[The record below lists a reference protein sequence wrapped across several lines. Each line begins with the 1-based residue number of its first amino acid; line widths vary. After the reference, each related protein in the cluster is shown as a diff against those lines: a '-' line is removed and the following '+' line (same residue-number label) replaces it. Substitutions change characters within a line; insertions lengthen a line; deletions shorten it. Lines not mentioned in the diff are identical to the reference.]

1 MKKIVLV
8 IITICISVSL
18 GYSQKAKV
26 QTAWNFYKEPY
37 NQYDKAKE
45 AIDEA
50 VTNEQTASMAK
61 TWYYKGLIYA
71 ALHGSD
77 KYKGLCDNCLFIAY
91 EAFSKANQLEPK
103 NEWFDEINSLRIPLI
118 IKSIFDDGVKSYQA
132 KDYKS
137 ALASFEKVMVMSP
150 SDTAVV
156 LNSAYSAERAGEKE
170 KAIKYYE
177 QLVSY
182 KFDDTNIYLSLAD
195 IYKTNK
201 QSDKA
206 LQTIRV
212 GRKIFPDNLGLML
225 SEINILLSEG
235 RSKDAIGAMDEAISK
250 DQTNTSLY
258 LALGSTYDNLAHPSD
273 STIKATIKPEQ
284 VAEYTSKAESTYKNG
299 LKVDSNNFNLNYYLG
314 AMYFNQAADMIGK
327 ANSLKSNADYEKA
340 KVKFDLKFKDAE
352 PYLEKALE
360 ANPNKTAEDKETYK
374 STLVSLKQLY
384 IRTGENDKFKKVD
397 DLLKK

>member
-1 MKKIVLV
+1 MKKVVLV
-8 IITICISVSL
+8 IITICLSVSSI
-18 GYSQKAKV
+18 YSQKAKV
-26 QTAWNFYKEPY
+26 QTAWNFYKDPY

-50 VTNEQTASMAK
+50 VVNEQTATMAK
-61 TWYYKGLIYA
+61 TWYYKGLIYTE
-71 ALHGSD
+71 LYGSE
-77 KYKGLCDNCLFIAY
+77 KYKSLCNNCLFVAY
-91 EAFSKANQLEPK
+91 EAFSKAIQLDPQ
-103 NEWFDEINSLRIPLI
+103 NEWIDDINSIRIPFIIKAIFDE
-118 IKSIFDDGVKSYQA
+118 GVKSYQA

-137 ALASFEKVMVMSP
+137 ALNSFEKVMVMSP

-201 QSDKA
+201 QSEKA
-206 LQTIRV
+206 LATIRA
-212 GRKIFPDNLGLML
+212 GRNISPGNLELML
-225 SEINILLSEG
+225 TEINILLAEG
-235 RSKDAIGAMDEAISK
+235 RSKDAVGAMDEAISK
-250 DQTNTSLY
+250 DPTNTSLY

-284 VAEYTSKAESTYKNG
+284 VADYTSKAESTYKNG
-299 LKVDSNNFNLNYYLG
+299 LKVEPNDFNLNYFLG
-314 AMYFNQAADMIGK
+314 AMYFNQAVDMFGK

-340 KVKFDLKFKDAE
+340 KIKFDSKFKDSE
-352 PYLEKALE
+352 PYFEKALE
-360 ANPNKTAEDKETYK
+360 TNPNKTPEDKETYK

-384 IRTGENDKFKKVD
+384 LRTGENDKFKKVD
-397 DLLKK
+397 DLLK

>member
-1 MKKIVLV
+1 MKKVVLV
-8 IITICISVSL
+8 IITICLSVSSI
-18 GYSQKAKV
+18 YSQKAKV

-50 VTNEQTASMAK
+50 VANEQTATMAK
-61 TWYYKGLIYA
+61 TWYYKGLIYTE
-71 ALHGSD
+71 LYGSE
-77 KYKGLCDNCLFIAY
+77 KYKSLCNNCLFVAY
-91 EAFSKANQLEPK
+91 EAFSKAIQLDPQ
-103 NEWFDEINSLRIPLI
+103 NEWIDDINSIRIPFIIKAIFDE
-118 IKSIFDDGVKSYQA
+118 GVKSYQA

-137 ALASFEKVMVMSP
+137 ALNSFEKVMVMSP

-201 QSDKA
+201 QSEKA
-206 LQTIRV
+206 LATIRA
-212 GRKIFPDNLGLML
+212 GRNISPGNLGLML
-225 SEINILLSEG
+225 AEINILLAEG
-235 RSKDAIGAMDEAISK
+235 RSKDAVGAMDGAISK
-250 DQTNTSLY
+250 DPTNTSLY

-299 LKVDSNNFNLNYYLG
+299 LQVEPNDFNLNYFLG
-314 AMYFNQAADMIGK
+314 AMYFNQAVDMIGK

-340 KVKFDLKFKDAE
+340 KIKFDLKFKDSE

-360 ANPNKTAEDKETYK
+360 TNPNKTPEDKETYK

-384 IRTGENDKFKKVD
+384 LRTGENDKFKKVD
-397 DLLKK
+397 DLLK

>member
-1 MKKIVLV
+1 MKKVVLV
-8 IITICISVSL
+8 IITICLSVSSI
-18 GYSQKAKV
+18 YSQKAKV
-26 QTAWNFYKEPY
+26 QTAWNFYKDPY

-50 VTNEQTASMAK
+50 VVNEQTATMAK
-61 TWYYKGLIYA
+61 TWYYKGLIYTE
-71 ALHGSD
+71 LYGSE
-77 KYKGLCDNCLFIAY
+77 KYKSLCNNCLFVAY
-91 EAFSKANQLEPK
+91 EAFSKAIQLDPQ
-103 NEWFDEINSLRIPLI
+103 NEWIDDINSIRIPFIIKAIFDE
-118 IKSIFDDGVKSYQA
+118 GVKSYQA

-137 ALASFEKVMVMSP
+137 ALNSFEKVMVMSP

-170 KAIKYYE
+170 KAIKFYE

-201 QSDKA
+201 QSEKA
-206 LQTIRV
+206 LATIRA
-212 GRKIFPDNLGLML
+212 GRNISPGNLVLML
-225 SEINILLSEG
+225 TEINILLAEG
-235 RSKDAIGAMDEAISK
+235 RSKDAVGAMDEAISK
-250 DQTNTSLY
+250 DPTNTSLY

-284 VAEYTSKAESTYKNG
+284 VADYTSKAESTYKNG
-299 LKVDSNNFNLNYYLG
+299 LQVEPNDFNLNYFLG
-314 AMYFNQAADMIGK
+314 AMYFNQAVDMFGK

-340 KVKFDLKFKDAE
+340 KIKFDLKFKDSE

-360 ANPNKTAEDKETYK
+360 TNPNKTPEDKETYK

-384 IRTGENDKFKKVD
+384 LRTGENDKFKKVD
-397 DLLKK
+397 DLLK

>member
-1 MKKIVLV
+1 MKKVVLV
-8 IITICISVSL
+8 IITICLSVSSI
-18 GYSQKAKV
+18 YSQKAKV
-26 QTAWNFYKEPY
+26 QTAWNFYKDPY

-50 VTNEQTASMAK
+50 VVNEQTATMAK
-61 TWYYKGLIYA
+61 TWYYKGLIYTE
-71 ALHGSD
+71 LYGSE
-77 KYKGLCDNCLFIAY
+77 KYKSLCNNCLFVAY
-91 EAFSKANQLEPK
+91 EAFSKAIQLDPQ
-103 NEWFDEINSLRIPLI
+103 NEWIDD
-118 IKSIFDDGVKSYQA
+118 IKSIRIPFIIKAIFDEGVKSYQA

-137 ALASFEKVMVMSP
+137 ALNSFEKVMVMSP

-170 KAIKYYE
+170 KAIKFYE

-201 QSDKA
+201 QSEKA
-206 LQTIRV
+206 LATIRA
-212 GRKIFPDNLGLML
+212 GRNISPGNLGLML
-225 SEINILLSEG
+225 AEINILLAEG
-235 RSKDAIGAMDEAISK
+235 RSKDAVGAMDEAISK
-250 DQTNTSLY
+250 DPTNTSLY

-284 VAEYTSKAESTYKNG
+284 VADYTSKAESTYKNG
-299 LKVDSNNFNLNYYLG
+299 LKVEPNDFNLNYFLG
-314 AMYFNQAADMIGK
+314 AMYFNQAVDMFGK

-340 KVKFDLKFKDAE
+340 KIKFDSKFKDSE
-352 PYLEKALE
+352 PYFEKALE
-360 ANPNKTAEDKETYK
+360 TNPNKTPEDKETYK

-384 IRTGENDKFKKVD
+384 LRTGENDKFKKVD
-397 DLLKK
+397 DLLK

>member
-1 MKKIVLV
+1 MKKVVLV
-8 IITICISVSL
+8 IITICLSVSSI
-18 GYSQKAKV
+18 YSQKAKV
-26 QTAWNFYKEPY
+26 QTAWNFYKDPY

-50 VTNEQTASMAK
+50 VVNEQTATMAK
-61 TWYYKGLIYA
+61 TWYYKGLIYTE
-71 ALHGSD
+71 LYGSE
-77 KYKGLCDNCLFIAY
+77 KYKSLCNNCLFVAY
-91 EAFSKANQLEPK
+91 EAFSKAIQLDPQ
-103 NEWFDEINSLRIPLI
+103 NEWIDD
-118 IKSIFDDGVKSYQA
+118 IKSIRIPFIIKAIFDEGVKSYQA

-137 ALASFEKVMVMSP
+137 ALNSFEKVMVMSP

-170 KAIKYYE
+170 KAIKFYE

-201 QSDKA
+201 QSEKA
-206 LQTIRV
+206 LATIRA
-212 GRKIFPDNLGLML
+212 GRNISPGNLGLML
-225 SEINILLSEG
+225 AEINILLAEG
-235 RSKDAIGAMDEAISK
+235 RSKDAVGAMDEAISK
-250 DQTNTSLY
+250 DPTNTSLY

-284 VAEYTSKAESTYKNG
+284 VADYTSKAESTYKNG
-299 LKVDSNNFNLNYYLG
+299 LKVEPNDFNLNYFLG
-314 AMYFNQAADMIGK
+314 AMYFNQAVDMIGK

-340 KVKFDLKFKDAE
+340 KIKFDSKFKDSE
-352 PYLEKALE
+352 PYFEKALE
-360 ANPNKTAEDKETYK
+360 TNPNKTPEDKETYK

-384 IRTGENDKFKKVD
+384 LRTGENDKFKKVD
-397 DLLKK
+397 DLLK

>member
-1 MKKIVLV
+1 MKKVVLV
-8 IITICISVSL
+8 IITICLSVSSI
-18 GYSQKAKV
+18 YSQKAKV

-50 VTNEQTASMAK
+50 VANEQTATMAK
-61 TWYYKGLIYA
+61 TWYYKGLIYTE
-71 ALHGSD
+71 LYGSE
-77 KYKGLCDNCLFIAY
+77 KYKSLCNNCLFVAY
-91 EAFSKANQLEPK
+91 EAFSKAIQLDPQ
-103 NEWFDEINSLRIPLI
+103 NEWIDDINSIRIPFIIKAIFDE
-118 IKSIFDDGVKSYQA
+118 GVKSYQA
-132 KDYKS
+132 KEYKS
-137 ALASFEKVMVMSP
+137 ALNSFEKVMVMSP

-201 QSDKA
+201 QSEKA
-206 LQTIRV
+206 LATIRA
-212 GRKIFPDNLGLML
+212 GRIISPGNLGLML
-225 SEINILLSEG
+225 AEINILLAEG
-235 RSKDAIGAMDEAISK
+235 RSKDAVGAMDGAISK
-250 DQTNTSLY
+250 DPTNTSLY

-299 LKVDSNNFNLNYYLG
+299 LQVEPNDFNLNYFLG
-314 AMYFNQAADMIGK
+314 AMYFNQAVDMIGK

-340 KVKFDLKFKDAE
+340 KIKFDLKFKDSE

-360 ANPNKTAEDKETYK
+360 TNPNKTPEDKETYK

-384 IRTGENDKFKKVD
+384 LRTGENDKFKKVD
-397 DLLKK
+397 DLLK

>member
-1 MKKIVLV
+1 MKKVVLV
-8 IITICISVSL
+8 IITICLSVSSI
-18 GYSQKAKV
+18 YSQKAKV

-50 VTNEQTASMAK
+50 VANEQTATMAK
-61 TWYYKGLIYA
+61 TWYYKGLIYTE
-71 ALHGSD
+71 LYGSE
-77 KYKGLCDNCLFIAY
+77 KYKSLCNNCLFVAY
-91 EAFSKANQLEPK
+91 EAFSKAIQLDPQ
-103 NEWFDEINSLRIPLI
+103 NEWIDDINSIRIPFIIKAIFDE
-118 IKSIFDDGVKSYQA
+118 GVKSYQA

-137 ALASFEKVMVMSP
+137 ALNSFEKVMVMSP

-201 QSDKA
+201 QSEKA
-206 LQTIRV
+206 LATIRA
-212 GRKIFPDNLGLML
+212 GRIISPGNLGLML
-225 SEINILLSEG
+225 AEINILLAEG
-235 RSKDAIGAMDEAISK
+235 RSKDAVGAMDGAISK
-250 DQTNTSLY
+250 DPTNTSLY

-299 LKVDSNNFNLNYYLG
+299 LQVEPNDFNLNYFLG
-314 AMYFNQAADMIGK
+314 AMYFNQAVDMIGK

-340 KVKFDLKFKDAE
+340 KIKFDLKFKDSE

-360 ANPNKTAEDKETYK
+360 TNPNKTPEDKETYK

-384 IRTGENDKFKKVD
+384 LRTGENDKFKKVD
-397 DLLKK
+397 DLLK

>member
-1 MKKIVLV
+1 MKKVVLV
-8 IITICISVSL
+8 IITICLSVSSI
-18 GYSQKAKV
+18 YSQKAKV

-50 VTNEQTASMAK
+50 VANEQTATMAK
-61 TWYYKGLIYA
+61 TWYYKGLIYTE
-71 ALHGSD
+71 LYGSE
-77 KYKGLCDNCLFIAY
+77 KYKSLCNNCLFVAY
-91 EAFSKANQLEPK
+91 EAFSKAIQLDPQ
-103 NEWFDEINSLRIPLI
+103 NEWIDDINSIRIPFIIKAIFDE
-118 IKSIFDDGVKSYQA
+118 GVKSYQA

-137 ALASFEKVMVMSP
+137 ALNSFEKVMVMSP

-170 KAIKYYE
+170 KAIKFYE

-201 QSDKA
+201 QSEKA
-206 LQTIRV
+206 LATIRA
-212 GRKIFPDNLGLML
+212 GRNISPGNLGLML
-225 SEINILLSEG
+225 AEINILLAEG
-235 RSKDAIGAMDEAISK
+235 RSKDAVGAMDGAISK
-250 DQTNTSLY
+250 DPTNTSLY

-299 LKVDSNNFNLNYYLG
+299 LQVEPNDFNLNYFLG
-314 AMYFNQAADMIGK
+314 AMYFNQAVDMIGK

-340 KVKFDLKFKDAE
+340 KIKFDLKFKDSE

-360 ANPNKTAEDKETYK
+360 TNPNKTPEDKETYK

-384 IRTGENDKFKKVD
+384 LRTGENDKFKKVD
-397 DLLKK
+397 DLLK

>member
-1 MKKIVLV
+1 MKKVVLV
-8 IITICISVSL
+8 IITICLSVSSI
-18 GYSQKAKV
+18 YSQKAKV
-26 QTAWNFYKEPY
+26 QTAWNFYKDPY

-50 VTNEQTASMAK
+50 VVNEQTATMAK
-61 TWYYKGLIYA
+61 TWYYKGLIYTE
-71 ALHGSD
+71 LYGSE
-77 KYKGLCDNCLFIAY
+77 KYKSLCNNCLFVAY
-91 EAFSKANQLEPK
+91 EAFSKAIQLDPQ
-103 NEWFDEINSLRIPLI
+103 NEWIDD
-118 IKSIFDDGVKSYQA
+118 IKSIRIPFIIKAIFDEGVKSYQA

-137 ALASFEKVMVMSP
+137 ALNSFEKVMVMSP

-170 KAIKYYE
+170 KAIKFYE

-201 QSDKA
+201 QSEKA
-206 LQTIRV
+206 LATIRA
-212 GRKIFPDNLGLML
+212 GRNISPGNLVLML
-225 SEINILLSEG
+225 TEINILLAEG
-235 RSKDAIGAMDEAISK
+235 RSKDAVGAMDEAISK
-250 DQTNTSLY
+250 DPTNTSLY

-284 VAEYTSKAESTYKNG
+284 VADYTSKAESTYKNG
-299 LKVDSNNFNLNYYLG
+299 LKVEPNDFNLNYFLG
-314 AMYFNQAADMIGK
+314 AMYFNQAVDMFGK

-340 KVKFDLKFKDAE
+340 KIKFDSKFKDSE
-352 PYLEKALE
+352 PYFEKALE
-360 ANPNKTAEDKETYK
+360 TNPNKTPEDKETYK

-384 IRTGENDKFKKVD
+384 LRTGENDKFKKVD
-397 DLLKK
+397 DLLK